1 MITCYSGDKV
11 TVDRR
16 KVERERER
24 QRVAVLYWED
34 CELIGTIFGTL
45 FSFPVLA
52 SQKLGS

>member
-16 KVERERER
+16 KVGREKER

-34 CELIGTIFGTL
+34 CELIVTIFGTL

-52 SQKLGS
+52 SQKLAS